1 MSKFLFPREKL
12 KNKLH
17 QSVSNEKTNSKFID
31 FDTILNGITNKQES
45 SQSDMSKRKDECNL
59 FSQFAS
65 PQTEIIA
72 VRNDFPPLKE
82 FTKDKNFNYNSP
94 ESVVLNKEYAEVFK
108 KFEGNPKIFTFEQ
121 IDRRFSKDELIILLY
136 FNGESFQNRGT
147 RKILLV
153 EALKRIIDSPKG
165 IALPATVFENKV
177 KGNQLLSCNNLPHIS
192 IVSSP
197 ENKWMKSLLDLE
209 KSKININDK
218 NEAKNL
224 SQNIVSDSFI
234 KNNDEYFNKKGS
246 SPNFFATKKE
256 SSLLSEF
263 SPSGMNKTKI
273 DNSNS
278 SQNNFSYNNNNNITS
293 DKKNDNI
300 SVLSYLTPLSSKLIS
315 SNSDSL
321 TEEMGISS
329 LQDSKL
335 SVNSLQMNEENTL
348 SVLNADN
355 SQSFVGSLSEENINL
370 MDVENS
376 SSNNSFR
383 DTSSFSKSSNY
394 SKKLSSSISSLH
406 SSCSCAGIAE
416 SAKVST
422 VPSPDLFNCNEDFI
436 RIQKAQNNVSSQK
449 DEKLFSSNT
458 ISDSNNNFEI
468 PHLTAPEVDLSEGMK
483 TSSLNEENKSIED
496 YSYSSPSILH
506 PLSDESNQPYS
517 SSSFLTDNSIS
528 YESTK
533 HITNSSPESSYNSN
547 LQRMNNV
554 LIDGSLPRLIFS
566 VEEDEDGE
574 KAINID
580 FSSLNFEKLLNKK
593 KDTNLSD
600 NKDFFKEKGTI
611 TLQDIK
617 ESNNPLQSKDIIISS
632 NVQNSVKFKNSNSSS
647 DSNTVE
653 EDLILDDFDLFSEDD
668 LNKEKGNELN
678 ENVEYRKKELSLSL
692 HPNELASS
700 IPENDS
706 INKDYK
712 NVNSSSSSIADNT
725 SNDTLQIERLHASS
739 SIFSNCNV
747 SSPSND
753 ISSSFT
759 SVLSSSSVAI
769 SHSPIIPS
777 SCFSV
782 SHNSNNTPSIKSYAE
797 NLSSLSDGIELSEER
812 CSFIEEKEK
821 DVVKDAD
828 NSLTIIHSPSFSLD
842 NSISSEKCLNENVCS
857 VSYKEKD
864 ELEEKEKHKI
874 GEELSECPFH
884 SLYIGRENDEKEI
897 NLDKN
902 EVFHLPELPISFF
915 SLNYNSNGWKPPRYL
930 YKEEK
935 EKGNV
940 DRDNDFD
947 SMDLAKNFKEE
958 EDFLLTKKNTNDS
971 KSLSYIEN
979 NDNED
984 SSILNSAEPS
994 YPLLIHRNNLHNINS
1009 FSSKRRIFQ
1018 VSDSSYG
1025 DNNLSS
1031 SLSSVSELSQ
1041 EIINTD
1047 NFSMYTSNSTFSSPL
1062 STKSSSLLPSNI
1074 SISAREDGDK
1084 VIANLLGLSQSSNIN
1099 QGKEVSTNSLLSPN
1113 LCTCNKNIS
1122 IEYKNIELSK
1132 VFVLNVPLFISFFKE
1147 NVASIYSEYYQSG
1160 ESSRLLTPK
1169 YLIVDAGE
1177 ELFIPFIITEN
1188 EESEDIVEK
1197 KERENNMN
1205 GRYNDNEVCCF
1216 DSFCKIKFMNIQFPK
1231 CVLLPF
1237 RTKSDFDSSELFSV
1251 PFLSSSEYVSSSPF
1265 ISFYHFAKVFRLPL
1279 ENVHFIVKYDPSTIS
1294 SASHKNSYHFI
1305 DYTFSSF
1312 NCLFFSSIKYEPPS
1326 VGCLVAVP
1334 FLKKQTRKIIP
1345 LSSLSSSQ
1353 TENSLSE
1360 ESVSSDEEK
1369 EKGNFGNNKRIDGI
1383 ELKFNKEKVF
1393 LPLRNEKKN
1402 EKEGNNSSEEEDEDT
1417 ESDNIEDDSS
1427 DSLSLDVYQSLT
1439 KFKKKRIL
1447 LKEKGKKKI
1456 EFHKSCYNSQKDL
1469 NRVNYL
1475 LKKSKYIEESSQS
1488 KDSSFNSLPS
1498 PSFPSSSSSLLSSY
1512 NSNYLKNNDVEYR
1525 VGIVA
1530 SFHPLCK
1537 QKNKFSDL
1545 NKEFTFD
1552 YISSSVES
1560 FSKSPSLMF
1569 VIWLQ
1574 SPNVSS
1580 KDNDSYKNISD
1591 AGEIKVNPMS
1601 SFHSLCISQRQADN
1615 IVPVWAT
1622 SVLDGPSFEE
1632 WFKNGEIKKRESFFH
1647 EFSSLSFQ
1655 PPTFISSPLYSSQ
1668 SYIERPN
1675 ISYFCDILE
1684 DNLKNYTSFPLE
1696 NKKEEIFGI
1705 FNLENIMENVRKE
1718 KETDAIIQRNERVL
1732 KDSSKK
1738 QIIQTLFEVIMK
1750 HPASLFI
1757 ESFTNLKAV
1766 CFLFFFVYLV

>member
-12 KNKLH
+12 RNKLH
-17 QSVSNEKTNSKFID
+17 QSVTNEKSNSKFID

-45 SQSDMSKRKDECNL
+45 SQSDVSKRKDECNL

-72 VRNDFPPLKE
+72 VRNDFASPKE
-82 FTKDKNFNYNSP
+82 FTKDKNFNFNSP

-108 KFEGNPKIFTFEQ
+108 KFEGNPKVFTFEQ
-121 IDRRFSKDELIILLY
+121 IDRRFSKDELIILLC

-153 EALKRIIDSPKG
+153 QALKRIIDSPKG
-165 IALPATVFENKV
+165 IALPATVFESKV
-177 KGNQLLSCNNLPHIS
+177 KGNQLLSCNSLPHIS

-209 KSKININDK
+209 KSKMNISDK

-224 SQNIVSDSFI
+224 NQNIVSDSFI
-234 KNNDEYFNKKGS
+234 KNNDEYFNKKSS

-263 SPSGMNKTKI
+263 LSSDLKKTKI

-278 SQNNFSYNNNNNITS
+278 SQNNFSYNCNNTIAS
-293 DKKNDNI
+293 DKKNDNM

-321 TEEMGISS
+321 IEEMSTSS

-335 SVNSLQMNEENTL
+335 SVNSLQINEENTL
-348 SVLNADN
+348 SMSNTDN
-355 SQSFVGSLSEENINL
+355 SQSFVGSVSEENITL
-370 MDVENS
+370 MDTENS
-376 SSNNSFR
+376 SSNNSFK
-383 DTSSFSKSSNY
+383 DPSIFSKNTNY
-394 SKKLSSSISSLH
+394 SQKPSSSISSLH
-406 SSCSCAGIAE
+406 SSCSSVGIAE
-416 SAKVST
+416 CAKVST

-436 RIQKAQNNVSSQK
+436 RIQKTQNNVSSQK
-449 DEKLFSSNT
+449 EKNLLCLNT
-458 ISDSNNNFEI
+458 ISNSNNNFEI
-468 PHLTAPEVDLSEGMK
+468 PHLTVPEVDLSEGMK
-483 TSSLNEENKSIED
+483 TSSLNEEYKSVED
-496 YSYSSPSILH
+496 YSHSSLSILH
-506 PLSDESNQPYS
+506 PLSDESNQAYS
-517 SSSFLTDNSIS
+517 SSSFLTDNTIS

-533 HITNSSPESSYNSN
+533 HITSSSSESSYSSN
-547 LQRMNNV
+547 PQRMNNV
-554 LIDGSLPRLIFS
+554 LNDNSLPRLIFS
-566 VEEDEDGE
+566 FEEDEDGE
-574 KAINID
+574 KAININ
-580 FSSLNFEKLLNKK
+580 FSSLNLEKLLNKK
-593 KDTNLSD
+593 EDTNLSD
-600 NKDFFKEKGTI
+600 NKDFFKEKDTI

-617 ESNNPLQSKDIIISS
+617 ESNNLLQSKDIIISS
-632 NVQNSVKFKNSNSSS
+632 NMQNSVKVKNSNSSG
-647 DSNTVE
+647 DSNIVE
-653 EDLILDDFDLFSEDD
+653 EDLLLDDFDLFSEDD
-668 LNKEKGNELN
+668 LNKEKSNELN
-678 ENVEYRKKELSLSL
+678 EKVEYSKKELSLCL
-692 HPNELASS
+692 HPNELASTIS
-700 IPENDS
+700 ENDS
-706 INKDYK
+706 INENYK
-712 NVNSSSSSIADNT
+712 NTTSSSSSNADNT
-725 SNDTLQIERLHASS
+725 SNNTLRIETSHTSS
-739 SIFSNCNV
+739 SIFNNCNV
-747 SSPSND
+747 SNASKD
-753 ISSSFT
+753 ISSSLT
-759 SVLSSSSVAI
+759 SVLSSSTVAI
-769 SHSPIIPS
+769 SPSPIIPS
-777 SCFSV
+777 SYSSV
-782 SHNSNNTPSIKSYAE
+782 SLNSNNTLPIKSYAE
-797 NLSSLSDGIELSEER
+797 NLSSLSGGIESSEEK

-821 DVVKDAD
+821 DIVKNDD
-828 NSLTIIHSPSFSLD
+828 YSLPVIHSPSFSLD
-842 NSISSEKCLNENVCS
+842 NSISSEKCFNENVCS
-857 VSYKEKD
+857 VSYKVKD
-864 ELEEKEKHKI
+864 ELEEKEKYKI
-874 GEELSECPFH
+874 AEKSSECPFH
-884 SLYIGRENDEKEI
+884 SLFIGRENDEKEI
-897 NLDKN
+897 NLDEN
-902 EVFHLPELPISFF
+902 EVFRLPELPISFF

-940 DRDNDFD
+940 DYANDFD
-947 SMDLAKNFKEE
+947 NMDLAKNFKEE
-958 EDFLLTKKNTNDS
+958 ENFLLNQKNANDS
-971 KSLSYIEN
+971 ECLSYSEN

-984 SSILNSAEPS
+984 SSILNSSESS
-994 YPLLIHRNNLHNINS
+994 YPLLIHRNNPHNVNS

-1025 DNNLSS
+1025 DNYLSS
-1031 SLSSVSELSQ
+1031 SLPSVSELSQ
-1041 EIINTD
+1041 ENINSD

-1099 QGKEVSTNSLLSPN
+1099 QGKEVSTNSLFSPN

-1122 IEYKNIELSK
+1122 IEYKNVELSK
-1132 VFVLNVPLFISFFKE
+1132 VFVLNVSLFISFFKE

-1160 ESSRLLTPK
+1160 ESNRLLTPQ

-1188 EESEDIVEK
+1188 EESEDILEK
-1197 KERENNMN
+1197 KERENSMN
-1205 GRYNDNEVCCF
+1205 GRYNDNEVCYF
-1216 DSFCKIKFMNIQFPK
+1216 DSYCKIKFLNIQFPK
-1231 CVLLPF
+1231 CVLSPF

-1279 ENVHFIVKYDPSTIS
+1279 ENVHFIVKYDPSSIS
-1294 SASHKNSYHFI
+1294 SASHKNGYHFT

-1312 NCLFFSSIKYEPPS
+1312 NCLFFSSIKYEPPN
-1326 VGCLVAVP
+1326 VGSLVAVP

-1353 TENSLSE
+1353 VENSLSE
-1360 ESVSSDEEK
+1360 ESVSNDEEK
-1369 EKGNFGNNKRIDGI
+1369 EKINFGNDKRIDGI

-1402 EKEGNNSSEEEDEDT
+1402 EKEGNNSSEEEDEDS

-1427 DSLSLDVYQSLT
+1427 DSLSLDVYHSLT

-1447 LKEKGKKKI
+1447 LKENGKKKI
-1456 EFHKSCYNSQKDL
+1456 EFHKNCYNSQKDI

-1475 LKKSKYIEESSQS
+1475 LKKSMSIEESSQT
-1488 KDSSFNSLPS
+1488 KDSSSFISLPS
-1498 PSFPSSSSSLLSSY
+1498 PNFPSSSSSLLSSY

-1545 NKEFTFD
+1545 NKEITFD
-1552 YISSSVES
+1552 YVSSSVES

-1580 KDNDSYKNISD
+1580 KDNNSYKNING
-1591 AGEIKVNPMS
+1591 AGEIKVNPVS
-1601 SFHSLCISQRQADN
+1601 SFHSLYISQRQADN
-1615 IVPVWAT
+1615 IVPVWAA
-1622 SVLDGPSFEE
+1622 SVLDEPSFKE
-1632 WFKNGEIKKRESFFH
+1632 WIKNGEIKKRELFLH

-1684 DNLKNYTSFPLE
+1684 DNLKNYTPFLLQ

-1705 FNLENIMENVRKE
+1705 FNLENIMEKVRKE
-1718 KETDAIIQRNERVL
+1718 KETDTIIQRNERVL
-1732 KDSSKK
+1732 RDSSKQ

-1757 ESFTNLKAV
+1757 ESFTNVKAV
-1766 CFLFFFVYLV
+1766 YFLFFLFS